1 MKIYHGLGNTFVIE
15 DYNQKYDKPEMA
27 IKMCNNEYDGLILVK
42 TKPLEMIIY
51 NKDGSLAKMCGNGIR
66 CFIEYCY
73 DKKII
78 TKLTNLVLTGSGFVN
93 TVILSTNPF
102 FVKVEMKTDSKITIK
117 PITINQNKYIANVI
131 NTRVNHAVII
141 CDDLNKAL
149 SDAKDIYECSNFNK
163 EVNIDFVKIT
173 KDIYL
178 KTYERGVGFT
188 KACGTGALATYLVL
202 KENNI
207 IVDNEINILVD
218 GGIIKAGVDKNGPYI
233 IGPSELIK

>member
-117 PITINQNKYIANVI
+117 HITINQNKYIANVI
-131 NTRVNHAVII
+131 NTGVNHAVII

-149 SDAKDIYECSNFNK
+149 SDAKDIY
-163 EVNIDFVKIT
+163 
-173 KDIYL
+173 
-178 KTYERGVGFT
+178 
-188 KACGTGALATYLVL
+188 
-202 KENNI
+202 
-207 IVDNEINILVD
+207 
-218 GGIIKAGVDKNGPYI
+218 
-233 IGPSELIK
+233 

>member
-51 NKDGSLAKMCGNGIR
+51 NKDGSFAKMCGNGIR

-131 NTRVNHAVII
+131 NTGVNHAVII

-178 KTYERGVGFT
+178 KTYER
-188 KACGTGALATYLVL
+188 
-202 KENNI
+202 E
-207 IVDNEINILVD
+207 
-218 GGIIKAGVDKNGPYI
+218 
-233 IGPSELIK
+233 

>member
-78 TKLTNLVLTGSGFVN
+78 NSKRYIKFGEKL
-93 TVILSTNPF
+93 
-102 FVKVEMKTDSKITIK
+102 
-117 PITINQNKYIANVI
+117 
-131 NTRVNHAVII
+131 
-141 CDDLNKAL
+141 DD
-149 SDAKDIYECSNFNK
+149 
-163 EVNIDFVKIT
+163 
-173 KDIYL
+173 
-178 KTYERGVGFT
+178 
-188 KACGTGALATYLVL
+188 
-202 KENNI
+202 
-207 IVDNEINILVD
+207 
-218 GGIIKAGVDKNGPYI
+218 IIKYASGWKKSITN
-233 IGPSELIK
+233 